1 MQQLCPDCA
10 RRRTDTCLSVRV
22 SAGRRAVCRH
32 VKKARWP
39 RETGRA
45 RWSNFLCR
53 WASLTPLT
61 TFAASLFSCKSLF
74 SLSWRD
80 AHAAL
85 PPSPP
90 QNFAGVSNGRRRGR
104 ALGSRNYLTL
114 PVLFASRRRRRSNI
128 APIDDAHD
136 SVPMNRRQAVWRVG
150 HPMDGWVDALTLAQ
164 ILAER
169 EAQNSR
175 RFSPKIMGR
184 SEERDQETAFASCG
198 GYRSCP

>member
-1 MQQLCPDCA
+1 M
-10 RRRTDTCLSVRV
+10 
-22 SAGRRAVCRH
+22 RA
-32 VKKARWP
+32 P
-39 RETGRA
+39 RK
-45 RWSNFLCR
+45 
-53 WASLTPLT
+53 ASLLT

-114 PVLFASRRRRRSNI
+114 PVLFASRRRRRRRRRNI

-150 HPMDGWVDALTLAQ
+150 HPMDGWMGGWVDALTLAQ